1 VVCLSKTSEQEVKNF
16 LRELKSLIRNGDF
29 FVVPRDENNQGLISL
44 GITGKNRKKRLLG
57 LGKLDYSSGPKRDI
71 DRIGE
76 VWIFGITINT
86 TAVYIKLIIVF
97 HHKGN
102 KAKCLSF
109 HPAEEPL
116 SYPLKPE
123 KTKPDT

>member
-1 VVCLSKTSEQEVKNF
+1 MICLSKTSEQEIKNF
-16 LRELKSLIRNGDF
+16 LWEFKYLIRNGDF
-29 FVVPRDENNQGLISL
+29 YVIPRDENNRGLIAL
-44 GITGKNRKKRLLG
+44 GITVKSQKKRLLE
-57 LGKLDYSSGPKRDI
+57 LGKLDYSSGPTRDI
-71 DRIGE
+71 DHSSE
-76 VWIFGITINT
+76 VWIFGIAINT
-86 TAVYIKLIIVF
+86 TEVYIKLKIVYR
-97 HHKGN
+97 HTGN